1 MYCYKCGQG
10 NAIEAKFCRV
20 CGSELPALIAAGD
33 HRSEAIVGLTEKYA
47 EVYAKGVRGVLAS
60 IGFLI
65 VTAAAFAARTPEG
78 YLWLL
83 FMPFFFVYLATGISR
98 LVQARTLRQMHP
110 RAAANVQHRE
120 ITAHTPGSLPSKY
133 DTDNLIRTPFSVTEH
148 TTTQLQLDDA
158 DQEQLRKT

>member
-1 MYCYKCGQG
+1 MYCYKCGQENG
-10 NAIEAKFCRV
+10 VEAKFCRV

-33 HRSEAIVGLTEKYA
+33 HGTEAIVGLTEKYA
-47 EVYAKGVRGVLAS
+47 EIYAKGVKGVLAS
-60 IGFLI
+60 FGFLI

-98 LVQARTLRQMHP
+98 LVQARTLRQMNR
-110 RAAANVQHRE
+110 RAAANVQHPE
-120 ITAHTPGSLPSKY
+120 IMARAAESLPSKY
-133 DTDNLIRTPFSVTEH
+133 DTDDLIRTPFSVTEH

-158 DQEQLRKT
+158 DQKPLRK